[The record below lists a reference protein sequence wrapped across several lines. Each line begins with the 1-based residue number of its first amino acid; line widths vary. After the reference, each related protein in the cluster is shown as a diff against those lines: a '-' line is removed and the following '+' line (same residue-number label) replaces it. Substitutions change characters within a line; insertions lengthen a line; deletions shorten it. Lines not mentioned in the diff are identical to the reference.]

1 MFNMKVLKSIYRF
14 WGVIVVISL
23 GLTNCRYDN
32 YVDQYGNLNPCDTS
46 AVTFSQDIKMII
58 GQNCEGCH
66 NGASASG
73 GLNLAGH
80 QNISTSALS
89 GAIMNR
95 ITRSA
100 GDPLLM
106 PPGQALSDC
115 DQSKI
120 RTWINEGA
128 PNN

>member
-1 MFNMKVLKSIYRF
+1 MECRTTNILKLLIFS
-14 WGVIVVISL
+14 GLL
-23 GLTNCRYDN
+23 GLCTSSCYYDN
-32 YVDQYGNLNPCDTS
+32 YDDLYGNLNACDTS

-66 NGASASG
+66 NGASANA

-80 QNISTSALS
+80 QNISTAALS
-89 GAIMNR
+89 GAIMDR
-95 ITRSA
+95 VTRSA

-115 DQSKI
+115 DQSKL

>member
-1 MFNMKVLKSIYRF
+1 MFNMNMSRF
-14 WGVIVVISL
+14 TYPIWGIFILTSV
-23 GLTNCRYDN
+23 GLSNCRYDN
-32 YVDQYGNLNPCDTS
+32 YYDLYSNPNTCDTS

-66 NGASASG
+66 NGVIANG
-73 GLNLAGH
+73 GLNLVGH

-89 GAIMNR
+89 GAIMDR
-95 ITRSA
+95 TTRSL

-106 PPGQALSDC
+106 PPGQPLSDC
-115 DQSKI
+115 DQSKL

>member
-1 MFNMKVLKSIYRF
+1 MIILTSM
-14 WGVIVVISL
+14 

-32 YVDQYGNLNPCDTS
+32 YNDSYGNVNACDTS

-66 NGASASG
+66 NGASTSG
-73 GLNLAGH
+73 GLNLAGY
-80 QNISTSALS
+80 QNISASALS
-89 GAIMNR
+89 GGIMDR
-95 ITRSA
+95 VTRSA

-115 DQSKI
+115 DQSKL
-120 RTWINEGA
+120 RTWMNEGA

>member
-1 MFNMKVLKSIYRF
+1 MKYMIFLF
-14 WGVIVVISL
+14 VVSL
-23 GLTNCRYDN
+23 GTSSCYFDN
-32 YVDQYGNLNPCDTS
+32 YEDLYGNVNACDTS
-46 AVTFSQDIKMII
+46 AVTFSQDIKMLI

-80 QNISTSALS
+80 QNISNSALS
-89 GAIMNR
+89 GAIMDR
-95 ITRSA
+95 VTRTA

-106 PPGQALSDC
+106 PPGQVLSEC
-115 DQSKI
+115 DQSKL
-120 RTWINEGA
+120 RSWINEGA

>member
-1 MFNMKVLKSIYRF
+1 MSRF
-14 WGVIVVISL
+14 TYPIWGIIILTSV
-23 GLTNCRYDN
+23 GLSNCYYDN
-32 YVDQYGNLNPCDTS
+32 YYDLYGNSNACDTS

-66 NGASASG
+66 NAAFANG
-73 GLNLAGH
+73 GLNLVGH

-89 GAIMNR
+89 GAIMDR
-95 ITRSA
+95 TTRSL

-106 PPGQALSDC
+106 PPGQPLSDC
-115 DQSKI
+115 DQIKL

>member
-1 MFNMKVLKSIYRF
+1 MFNMKASRFAYLF
-14 WGVIVVISL
+14 WGIIILTSM

-32 YVDQYGNLNPCDTS
+32 YNDSYGNVNACDTS
-46 AVTFSQDIKMII
+46 AVTFSQDIKRII

-80 QNISTSALS
+80 QNISASALS
-89 GAIMNR
+89 GAIMDR
-95 ITRSA
+95 VTRSA

-115 DQSKI
+115 DQSKL

>member
-1 MFNMKVLKSIYRF
+1 MECQTINGMKY
-14 WGVIVVISL
+14 VVFLLVVSL
-23 GLTNCRYDN
+23 GTSSCYFDN
-32 YVDQYGNLNPCDTS
+32 YEDLYGNVNACDTS
-46 AVTFSQDIKMII
+46 AVTFSQDIKMLI

-80 QNISTSALS
+80 QNISNSALS
-89 GAIMNR
+89 GAIMDR
-95 ITRSA
+95 VTRTA

-106 PPGQALSDC
+106 PPGQALSEC
-115 DQSKI
+115 DQSKL

>member
-1 MFNMKVLKSIYRF
+1 MECRITKLLKSLALLISV
-14 WGVIVVISL
+14 GV
-23 GLTNCRYDN
+23 LTTSCYYDN
-32 YVDQYGNLNPCDTS
+32 YEDLYGNATNCDTA
-46 AVTFSQDIKMII
+46 AVTFSQDINAII

-73 GLNLAGH
+73 GLNLSGH

-89 GAIMNR
+89 GAIMDR
-95 ITRSA
+95 TTRTA

-115 DQSKI
+115 DQSKL
-120 RTWINEGA
+120 RAWINAGA